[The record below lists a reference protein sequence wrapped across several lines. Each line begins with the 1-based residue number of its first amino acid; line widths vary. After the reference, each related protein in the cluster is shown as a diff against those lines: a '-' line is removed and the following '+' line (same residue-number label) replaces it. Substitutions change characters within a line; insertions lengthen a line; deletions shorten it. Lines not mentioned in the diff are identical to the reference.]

1 MEFRRVGTVLR
12 EEVRRVGIAR
22 RNENINQINKK
33 ETYKGRKVNAR
44 GNRD

>member
-12 EEVRRVGIAR
+12 EKVRRVGIAR
-22 RNENINQINKK
+22 RTKNDQINKDL
-33 ETYKGRKVNAR
+33 YKGRKVNAR